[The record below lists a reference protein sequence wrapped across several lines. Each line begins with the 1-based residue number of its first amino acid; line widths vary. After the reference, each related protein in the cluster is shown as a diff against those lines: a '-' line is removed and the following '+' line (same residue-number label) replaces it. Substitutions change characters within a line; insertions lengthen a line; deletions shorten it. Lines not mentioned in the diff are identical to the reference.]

1 MQFYSYSRKNFQ
13 VVDDMCDN
21 IFILLQGR
29 NSTLGLNNYQYLFD
43 FHNNIYFSN
52 KNYRFEEECKT
63 IEEEQCQTVYDDAW
77 ENVCE
82 MVNVTLPATN
92 CREVTRIEM
101 EKKYVYPKLYNLE
114 NFNLCSLLYI

>member
-1 MQFYSYSRKNFQ
+1 MFFFFKF
-13 VVDDMCDN
+13 
-21 IFILLQGR
+21 F
-29 NSTLGLNNYQYLFD
+29 
-43 FHNNIYFSN
+43 
-52 KNYRFEEECKT
+52 RFEEECKT

-101 EKKYVYPKLYNLE
+101 EKKYVYPKLY
-114 NFNLCSLLYI
+114 LYIKWRILICIVYCIYKFFVI